1 MNEKKKKLL
10 EVFQKFH
17 VGAGNAC
24 SINRLSV
31 FLGINRSS
39 VRNYLFELREGQIPL
54 CSNSNGYYLAS
65 TQEEL
70 DETIAF
76 LSNRTLELQRAV
88 EALKQAIP
96 VASHNEDIQ

>member
-17 VGAGNAC
+17 VGAESAC
-24 SINRLSV
+24 SVNRLSV
-31 FLGINRSS
+31 FLGINRSA
-39 VRNYLFELREGQIPL
+39 VRNYIFELREELVPL
-54 CSNSNGYYLAS
+54 CSNSSGYYLAS

-76 LSNRTLELQRAV
+76 LSNRIDELHRAV
-88 EALKQAIP
+88 EALKQATP